1 MGVWSRHRKDLASLQ
16 TIVRKINI
24 IDTLSDEAK
33 LLNHITQ
40 SRAPV
45 VVSFVNQNALNIAWR
60 SPVFASC
67 LIKSD
72 VLLLDGIGM
81 AVCLFVLRGVAGR
94 NMNGTDFIPRL
105 AAAFAGRP
113 TALFGTV
120 DPWTSQAAVALERL
134 GCRVVS
140 LMDGFKPDEEY
151 VTETI
156 LKAPDLIILAMGNP
170 RQEIL
175 SAKIA
180 SAITKPTVIVNGG
193 AIADF
198 LAHRFERAPLWVQ
211 RAHFEWMF
219 RLLLEP
225 GRLWRRYT
233 VGGFAF
239 VWSVL
244 RLRMML

>member
-1 MGVWSRHRKDLASLQ
+1 MGAWSERKKDLALLNA
-16 TIVRKINI
+16 IVRKISI
-24 IDTLSDEAK
+24 IDTVADEAE
-33 LLNHITQ
+33 LLNHLTR
-40 SRAPV
+40 SRRPV
-45 VVSFVNQNALNIAWR
+45 VLSFVNQNVLNIARR

-67 LIKSD
+67 LIQSD

-81 AVCLFVLRGVAGR
+81 TVGLFLLRGTNGR

-120 DPWTSQAAVALERL
+120 EPWTGQAAIVLERL
-134 GCRVVS
+134 GCRIVS
-140 LMDGFKPDEEY
+140 FMDGFKPDEEY

-156 LKAPDLIILAMGNP
+156 LKSPDLIILSMGNP

-175 SAKIA
+175 SLKIA
-180 SAITKPTVIVNGG
+180 SAIRKPMVIVNGG

-198 LAHRFERAPLWVQ
+198 LAHRFTRAPLWVQ

-233 VGGFAF
+233 LGGFAF